1 VTSGRATTA
10 VIIAQDE
17 AERIG
22 ECVRSVR
29 RCVDE
34 VVVVD
39 GGSRDGTPDL
49 AKALGCRVVHNAWP
63 G

>member
-34 VVVVD
+34 VVDV
-39 GGSRDGTPDL
+39 RL
-49 AKALGCRVVHNAWP
+49 AQALLAWRQAEDAP
-63 G
+63 GATAYQVYG